1 VLSRAEAEGPGHYQF
16 FAAEMNAQAVERLK
30 LETSLQHAIE
40 RGELSL
46 RYQPKLSARTREI
59 VGMEALVRWE
69 SSEFGSISPAVF
81 IPIAEGSDLI
91 LSIGEWVLQ
100 TACRQA
106 KRWHEMGFNVHVAVN
121 LSGRQF
127 EKKDLAA
134 CVWDVLNETGMDP
147 NLLNLEVTESSL
159 VKRPEVA
166 IEVLTQLQKL
176 GVNVSIDDFGT
187 GHSSLSYLRSLP
199 VDVLKIDKSFVGS
212 ITTNADAATLVKTII
227 TLAHDLRLRVVAEG
241 VETEEQLSVLSNLG
255 CDEWQ
260 GFLHSKPLH
269 ANQFE
274 ELLRTEPRGST
285 VPKSH

>member
-1 VLSRAEAEGPGHYQF
+1 
-16 FAAEMNAQAVERLK
+16 
-30 LETSLQHAIE
+30 
-40 RGELSL
+40 
-46 RYQPKLSARTREI
+46 
-59 VGMEALVRWE
+59 
-69 SSEFGSISPAVF
+69 
-81 IPIAEGSDLI
+81 
-91 LSIGEWVLQ
+91 
-100 TACRQA
+100 
-106 KRWHEMGFNVHVAVN
+106 
-121 LSGRQF
+121 
-127 EKKDLAA
+127 
-134 CVWDVLNETGMDP
+134 
-147 NLLNLEVTESSL
+147 
-159 VKRPEVA
+159 
-166 IEVLTQLQKL
+166 
-176 GVNVSIDDFGT
+176 
-187 GHSSLSYLRSLP
+187 LP